1 MNGRKR
7 RVSAWARG
15 FGLSL
20 WLAAGIVGSTAAQS
34 GTITFRGAI
43 TEPSCGF
50 EPQARGVHATCLT
63 AGGQPVSKALT
74 AGSGKPASVRVGA
87 VHLWMEPLA
96 GRRGGTNAYIV
107 VATYL

>member
-1 MNGRKR
+1 MPSPSLHAGSSRKR
-7 RVSAWARG
+7 
-15 FGLSL
+15 
-20 WLAAGIVGSTAAQS
+20 AASTL
-34 GTITFRGAI
+34 
-43 TEPSCGF
+43 
-50 EPQARGVHATCLT
+50 TCLT

-87 VHLWMEPLA
+87 VHLWLEPLA